1 MNMRAVP
8 ILLTALVCSGCAYP
22 LKLPRELAPLADM
35 EQPLALSE
43 PPQDEELRRQLPAG
57 GFTGVYVGD
66 ARTSLDDLTA
76 EPDGVLVTKVVENS
90 PGEAAGIVEGDLLL
104 WVARGEGLQPRQD
117 LRWPSDWRLLE
128 LASSTGTTLRIG
140 YDRAGVERETELR
153 EEKVGIVVRTATEV
167 EARNVGLGPGGGAV
181 IIGLAR
187 GSPWRTVGLRFEDL
201 IVEANDQPVAHPQVL
216 LDAIRNSKS
225 AVAITYMRDGEHHTV
240 QAPLSRRASETK
252 EISIPLLFSYQ
263 KDRGVKE
270 TSILMGL
277 FGLEETPVAWRCRLL
292 WIITFTGGD
301 ADRLEETGS

>member
-1 MNMRAVP
+1 
-8 ILLTALVCSGCAYP
+8 
-22 LKLPRELAPLADM
+22 
-35 EQPLALSE
+35 
-43 PPQDEELRRQLPAG
+43 
-57 GFTGVYVGD
+57 
-66 ARTSLDDLTA
+66 
-76 EPDGVLVTKVVENS
+76 
-90 PGEAAGIVEGDLLL
+90 VEGDLLL
-104 WVARGEGLQPRQD
+104 WVARGEGFQPRQD

-153 EEKVGIVVRTATEV
+153 VTARLRPPGRHGIEQYRDEEKVGIVVRTATEV

-225 AVAITYMRDGEHHTV
+225 AVAITYVRDGEHHTV

-277 FGLEETPVAWRCRLL
+277 FGLKETPVAWRCRLL